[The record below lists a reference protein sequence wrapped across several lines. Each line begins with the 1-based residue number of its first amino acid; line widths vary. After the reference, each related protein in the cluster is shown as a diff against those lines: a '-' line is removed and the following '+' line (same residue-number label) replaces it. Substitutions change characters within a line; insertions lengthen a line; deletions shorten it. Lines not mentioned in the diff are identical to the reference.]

1 MSIVLV
7 DEANVHKVEHDVVY
21 VKDGRKTHLYP
32 CDKVANPSD
41 LGTIY
46 SQYLEVAVMR
56 TLVSTNQDGNLILR
70 FNGGD
75 HDDERSLFNQTL
87 ETIYAYIE
95 EMEGRKFMISRALLR
110 NSELGSMED
119 YESPIDTVQDEYLK
133 PGTFQD
139 L

>member
-41 LGTIY
+41 LWTIY

-75 HDDERSLFNQTL
+75 HDDE
-87 ETIYAYIE
+87 
-95 EMEGRKFMISRALLR
+95 
-110 NSELGSMED
+110 
-119 YESPIDTVQDEYLK
+119 
-133 PGTFQD
+133 
-139 L
+139 